1 MFHTQINLK
10 DGLVQDIHSKEE
22 LEITPENGMV
32 RFTFFD
38 EDIKQILVQTSLI
51 VSIQSRF
58 EGEKN
63 PFVEDELKKDEQAE

>member
-1 MFHTQINLK
+1 MFHTQITLT
-10 DGLVQDIHSKEE
+10 DASVQDIRSNEE

>member
-1 MFHTQINLK
+1 MFHTQITLT
-10 DGLVQDIHSKEE
+10 DASVQDIRSNEE

-58 EGEKN
+58 EEEKN